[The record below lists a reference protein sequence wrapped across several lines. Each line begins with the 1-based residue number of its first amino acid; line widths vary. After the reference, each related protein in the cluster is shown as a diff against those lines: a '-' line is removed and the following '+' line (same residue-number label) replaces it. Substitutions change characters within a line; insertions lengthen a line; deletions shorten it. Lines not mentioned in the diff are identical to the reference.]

1 MPLRFGTSD
10 EARKTILDESKKWR
24 TVLEKAR
31 GAKDGLKEV
40 ANTVIAANDV
50 LVSAQAFTLEK
61 IDQISS
67 GQGALEGG
75 LDKTQ
80 KAVDMLSTEHLAIK
94 DAVNKNEKR
103 LDSGDK
109 EAERL
114 TVRAKA
120 AQNAIHRLQL
130 ERSQSVIVI
139 RNLAPMSTGKESY
152 ADLEVLVAKL
162 LKDLHVNREGIRVNT
177 VKRLQRSKHDKSGE
191 YPALRVELGGI
202 GDKIKMYQAVDRMI
216 KEGKRVV
223 FQMTNEI
230 PEYAI
235 KAYKNQCRIATI
247 LRKYDRDIK
256 TRVNIERGDLWPS
269 ILTKKRGTL
278 RYGPVDERLY
288 QRAKEELNKEKK
300 LESERRRKERED
312 RLLSVGDEDM
322 ELGGAGVILLY
333 MYILSVILF
342 TLLLS
347 SP

>member
-67 GQGALEGG
+67 GQAALEGG

-130 ERSQSVIVI
+130 ERSSQS
-139 RNLAPMSTGKESY
+139 
-152 ADLEVLVAKL
+152 
-162 LKDLHVNREGIRVNT
+162 
-177 VKRLQRSKHDKSGE
+177 
-191 YPALRVELGGI
+191 
-202 GDKIKMYQAVDRMI
+202 
-216 KEGKRVV
+216 
-223 FQMTNEI
+223 
-230 PEYAI
+230 
-235 KAYKNQCRIATI
+235 
-247 LRKYDRDIK
+247 
-256 TRVNIERGDLWPS
+256 
-269 ILTKKRGTL
+269 
-278 RYGPVDERLY
+278 
-288 QRAKEELNKEKK
+288 
-300 LESERRRKERED
+300 
-312 RLLSVGDEDM
+312 
-322 ELGGAGVILLY
+322 
-333 MYILSVILF
+333 
-342 TLLLS
+342 
-347 SP
+347 